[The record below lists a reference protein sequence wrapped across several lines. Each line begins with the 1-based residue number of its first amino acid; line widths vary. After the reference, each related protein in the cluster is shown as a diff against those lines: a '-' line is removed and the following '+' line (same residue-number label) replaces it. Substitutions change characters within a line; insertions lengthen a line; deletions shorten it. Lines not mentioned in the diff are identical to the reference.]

1 MVVVCPVFEL
11 FLQKDSAEKLFPRP
25 IQAGGGTLARSPGGG
40 TLARPPGGGPWP
52 NAKVMKSSSLS
63 LKEHLLES
71 VIGLLMVSDRDEH
84 PEEGDVSQAER
95 RGGRAAASPAALGP
109 RWRA

>member
-1 MVVVCPVFEL
+1 MVAVCRVFEL

-25 IQAGGGTLARSPGGG
+25 IQAGGGTLARS
-40 TLARPPGGGPWP
+40 PGGGPWP